1 MNLHR
6 LRLLREFELR
16 GTIAA
21 VAEALSYTPSAV
33 SQQLALLE
41 REVGTPLLRPIGRR
55 VQLTHAGEILV
66 AHAALLLSQVE
77 LAEAELARSRGEVG
91 GTVRAA
97 AFQTATMTL
106 IPIVLDLLA
115 ERHPALRLL
124 VSEIHPDDALSAL
137 AAHDF
142 DLVIGEEYPGV
153 LLPRDPNIH
162 REELAQDPLYLVCSP
177 SRDCTARQLT
187 DFAAHPWVMEP
198 EGNAARQWAVATCR
212 AAGFEPD
219 VRYESS
225 DLLVHR
231 RLVGTGHA
239 VALVPGLLWGG
250 QPADLRVLEPP
261 GGPTRTIFTAVR
273 NGAEGSPALRA
284 LRVALAE
291 AVRQVSQHE
300 ARP

>member
-41 REVGTPLLRPIGRR
+41 RETGAKLLKPAGRR
-55 VQLTHAGEILV
+55 VQLTHAGEILA
-66 AHAALLLSQVE
+66 AHATVVLNQIE
-77 LAEAELARSRGEVG
+77 LAEADLAASRGEVG

-106 IPIVLDLLA
+106 IPLVLDLLA
-115 ERHPALRLL
+115 ERHPALKLRIN
-124 VSEIHPDDALSAL
+124 EIHPDDALSSL

-153 LLPRDPNIH
+153 LLPHDPNVH
-162 REELAQDPLYLVCSP
+162 RVELAQDPLNLVCSP
-177 SRDCTARQLT
+177 WKNADAHELK
-187 DFAAHPWVMEP
+187 DFADYPWVMEP
-198 EGNAARQWAVATCR
+198 PGNAARQWALATCR

-225 DLLVHR
+225 DLMVHC
-231 RLVGTGHA
+231 RLVDTGHA
-239 VALVPGLLWGG
+239 VALIPSLLWGSRE
-250 QPADLRVLEPP
+250 ANLRVLDPP
-261 GGPTRTIFTAVR
+261 GNPARSIFTAVR
-273 NGAEGSPALRA
+273 KDAAHSPGLRA
-284 LRVALAE
+284 FRLALAD
-291 AVRQVSQHE
+291 AYSLI
-300 ARP
+300 ADAA

>member
-21 VAEALSYTPSAV
+21 VADALSYTPSAV

-41 REVGTPLLRPIGRR
+41 REVGAKLLRPAGRR

-66 AHAALLLSQVE
+66 AHAAVLLSQVE
-77 LAEAELARSRGEVG
+77 LAEAELAGSRGQVG

-106 IPIVLDLLA
+106 IPIVLDLLKEA
-115 ERHPALRLL
+115 HPALKLL
-124 VSEIHPDDALSAL
+124 ISEIHPDDALSAL
-137 AAHDF
+137 EAHDF

-153 LLPRDPNIH
+153 LLPRDSSIH
-162 REELAQDPLYLVCSP
+162 REELAQDPLHLVCSLTLKE
-177 SRDCTARQLT
+177 TARRLA
-187 DFAAHPWVMEP
+187 DFANHPWVMEP
-198 EGNAARQWAVATCR
+198 EGNAARQWAIATCR
-212 AAGFEPD
+212 QAGFEPD

-231 RLVGTGHA
+231 RLVDTGHA
-239 VALVPGLLWGG
+239 VALVPSLLWGG
-250 QPADLRVLEPP
+250 KQADLHVLEPP
-261 GGPTRTIFTAVR
+261 GAPTRTIFTAVR
-273 NGAEGSPALRA
+273 RGAERSPALRA
-284 LRVALAE
+284 FRDALAE
-291 AVRQVSQHE
+291 AYGRVTGF
-300 ARP
+300 

>member
-21 VAEALSYTPSAV
+21 VAEALAYTPSAV

-41 REVGTPLLRPIGRR
+41 REAGVPLLRPAGRR

-66 AHAALLLSQVE
+66 AHAATLLSQVE
-77 LAEAELARSRGEVG
+77 LAEAELAGSRGEVG

-115 ERHPALRLL
+115 ERHPALKVLI
-124 VSEIHPDDALSAL
+124 SEIHPDDALSAL
-137 AAHDF
+137 TAHDF

-153 LLPRDPNIH
+153 LLPRDPNVH
-162 REELAQDPLYLVCSP
+162 REELAQDPLQLVCGGSCDD
-177 SRDCTARQLT
+177 SAQQLA
-187 DFAAHPWVMEP
+187 DFATHPWVMEP
-198 EGNAARQWAVATCR
+198 EGNAARQWAVAACR

-231 RLVGTGHA
+231 RLVSTGHA
-239 VALVPGLLWGG
+239 VALVPSLLWGG
-250 QPADLRVLEPP
+250 QQADLRILLPP
-261 GGPTRTIFTAVR
+261 GAPSRTIFTAVR
-273 NGAEGSPALRA
+273 RGAERSPALRA
-284 LRVALAE
+284 FRKALTE
-291 AVRQVSQHE
+291 AFDQVT
-300 ARP
+300 RR

>member
-6 LRLLREFELR
+6 LRLLREFQLR

-41 REVGTPLLRPIGRR
+41 REAGVPLLRPAGRR
-55 VQLTHAGEILV
+55 MQLTHAGEVLASHATIL
-66 AHAALLLSQVE
+66 LTQVE
-77 LAEAELARSRGEVG
+77 LAEADLAASRGEVG

-106 IPIVLDLLA
+106 IPVVLDLLGQ
-115 ERHPALRLL
+115 RHPNLRLL
-124 VSEIHPDDALSAL
+124 ISEIHPDDALSVL
-137 AAHDF
+137 AAHEF

-153 LLPRDPNIH
+153 PLPRDPDIH
-162 REELAQDPLYLVCSP
+162 REELAEDPLHLVYNP
-177 SRDCTARQLT
+177 SRARPAQHLT
-187 DFAAHPWVMEP
+187 DFAEHPWVMEP
-198 EGNAARQWAVATCR
+198 RGNAARQWAVATCR

-231 RLVGTGHA
+231 RLVETGHA
-239 VALVPGLLWGG
+239 VALVPSLLWGG
-250 QPADLRVLEPP
+250 KRADLRLIDPP
-261 GGPTRTIFTAVR
+261 GGPARTIFTAVR
-273 NGAEGSPALRA
+273 RGAERGPAVRAFRRA
-284 LRVALAE
+284 LTEAIPGRPAE
-291 AVRQVSQHE
+291 PRS
-300 ARP
+300 